1 MIRPKPAR
9 WFEILAARD
18 DATLVLEALATTGAV
33 ELEARPSAVLPAAFA
48 DIRPQLSSFAEL
60 ASRYHAYWPPV
71 SRPASPFPAPPS
83 VTLSRSL
90 AHLRAWA
97 EDAEPVIRQLQRG
110 ETERAEL
117 LLWRRVLAAIGDSVI
132 DFARLAGAG
141 PILHARLFVFPPDS
155 TPELPPGPAL
165 GTPLAQSAFPPRGSN
180 SRLGRPGALMGTP
193 LAQSAFPP
201 RGSNSRLGRPGALM
215 GTPLAQSAFPPR
227 GSNSRLG
234 RPGALMRIV
243 ELDGTMVGA
252 LAVLTVGDA
261 DDIQAIAQQAALVK
275 GRMYDAP
282 AWLAAK
288 AGETE
293 RYVAPRLD
301 ALAREEQSLRLAIEA
316 LHAKHDLATALS
328 DANRLQWVIQN
339 VRALESGDLFCWITG
354 WTSDFA
360 GARLADVLARSGA
373 RALLHFPLPGP
384 TARAPLLLDNP
395 LWARPFEIF
404 SRALG
409 MPSRNEADPSVL
421 LAIAVPLMFGY
432 MFGDV
437 GQGFVIAVAAFAVR
451 KRFQI
456 ARLFIAGGLAAAIFG
471 VLFGSVFSLHDA
483 FPAVWIN
490 PLDDPLSILL
500 VPLAGGAALLTIGL
514 ALNALEAWWRG
525 ELVAWLTA
533 DAGYVVAYLGI
544 LAGLVNP
551 AGFVVAA
558 AGALVFC
565 LGHAFRVRHLPAL
578 LTAIAELV
586 ERLLQILI
594 NTLSFARVGAFALAH
609 AGLSSAI
616 AALMDASDNL
626 VAKALVLVAGN
637 AVVLVLEVMVVS
649 IQTTRLVLFEFFTRF
664 LTAEGRIFR
673 PLPAPPSISQ
683 EKI

>member
-71 SRPASPFPAPPS
+71 NRPASPFPAPPS

-117 LLWRRVLAAIGDSVI
+117 LLWRGVLAAIGDSVI

-165 GTPLAQSAFPPRGSN
+165 
-180 SRLGRPGALMGTP
+180 
-193 LAQSAFPP
+193 
-201 RGSNSRLGRPGALM
+201 

-301 ALAREEQSLRLAIEA
+301 ALAREEQSLHLAIEA